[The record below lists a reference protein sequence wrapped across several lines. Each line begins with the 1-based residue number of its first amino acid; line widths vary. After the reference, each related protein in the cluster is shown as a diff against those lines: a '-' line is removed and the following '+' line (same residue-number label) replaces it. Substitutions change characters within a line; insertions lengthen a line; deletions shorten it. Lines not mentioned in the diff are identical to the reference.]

1 MKAIDNL
8 INGNLEEARRLAKR
22 PNALAII
29 REALDTYGFTYQ
41 EAVNVARFLKCEIT
55 YGQYCQ
61 EKHAIVYSE

>member
-8 INGNLEEARRLAKR
+8 INGNLEEARRLARR

-29 REALDTYGFTYQ
+29 REATDTYGFTYQ
-41 EAVNVARFLKCEIT
+41 EAVNVARFKCEIT
-55 YGQYCQ
+55 WGQYCQ